1 MRLID
6 TARGAY
12 ARSPAVVRRSVAPVL
27 ALLPTRLKFG
37 ARYRDERRRIAR
49 AAADPAFAAA
59 AQLNAVRTLLRR
71 AHAGSRLYRRL
82 IEDAFGSNF
91 DADEIGL
98 DDLARL
104 PILTKRELKQAGAD
118 ALVVPKRQ
126 LDFVET
132 SGSNAEPP
140 FGFYLDKDRSTRE
153 MAYVYSTWARV
164 GYGERDARACL
175 RGIGIDDDPSRRY
188 IWDPA
193 LRELKLAAV
202 PMTRDDVTLYLDL
215 IDARRIRYLYG
226 YPSSIE
232 LFCRHLRELDRRPK
246 LPIRG
251 LLLISEPVYPHQRR
265 LFAEVLDGVPLACF
279 YGMSEKVLFAVERLG
294 TPGVYDF
301 NPLYGHAGLVDEDGQ
316 AVTEPGAEGRLVG
329 TGLLSTGMPFIRY
342 DTGDFARLVE
352 RPSPENG
359 QRLTVRAIMPRR
371 KPDFL
376 VGRDSNRVVTIDL
389 TPENGRFFAGIAEFQ
404 FFQQERGKVVVR
416 YVPAEDGTPAD
427 TRRLREEL
435 ARRAGGQLHFALEPV
450 KRIATGRGGK
460 RAFIDQRLDISK
472 Y

>member
-1 MRLID
+1 MRLMD
-6 TARGAY
+6 SARGAY
-12 ARSPAVVRRSVAPVL
+12 ARSPAFVRRSAAPVL
-27 ALLPTRLKFG
+27 SLVPTRLKFG

-59 AQLNAVRTLLRR
+59 AQLESLRALLRR
-71 AHAGSRLYRRL
+71 AHAGSPFYRRW
-82 IEDAFGSNF
+82 IEDAFGTAF
-91 DADEIGL
+91 DAERIGL
-98 DDLARL
+98 GDLTRL
-104 PILTKRELKQAGAD
+104 PILTKRELNEAGAD
-118 ALVVPKRQ
+118 ALAVPKRE

-153 MAYVYSTWARV
+153 IAYVYSAWARV
-164 GYGERDARACL
+164 GYGEDEARACL
-175 RGIGIDDDPSRRY
+175 RGIGIDDDPERRSV
-188 IWDPA
+188 WDPA

-202 PMTRDDVTLYLDL
+202 PMTRDDVALYLDL

-232 LFCRHLRELDRRPK
+232 LFCRHMRELGRRPK
-246 LPIRG
+246 LPVRG

-265 LFAEVLDGVPLACF
+265 LFAEVLDDVPLACF
-279 YGMSEKVLFAVERLG
+279 YGMSEKVLFAAERLG

-301 NPLYGHAGLVDEDGQ
+301 NPLYGHAELVDEQDRP
-316 AVTEPGAEGRLVG
+316 VTEPGAEGRLVG

-352 RPSPENG
+352 PPGPDNG

-389 TPENGRFFAGIAEFQ
+389 TPESGQFFTGIAEFQ
-404 FFQQERGKVVVR
+404 FFQQERGEVVLR
-416 YVPAEDGTPAD
+416 YVPAEDGAPAD
-427 TRRLREEL
+427 TRRLRDEL

-450 KRIATGRGGK
+450 DRIATGRGGK